1 MALPTSGTIS
11 VGMIN
16 YERANTVGTG
26 TTVGTG
32 DVATTANSDF
42 LELIDDFFANAAA
55 EGATSRADLLAA
67 PYGLDE
73 FYGYTYATCVLVG
86 TEILMAD
93 GSIKL
98 VEDLIIDDEV
108 ISLSLSGMTNQNYR
122 KYSIED
128 LSKVEK
134 TTSRVK
140 SLIFDFSNRYTE
152 INKNMKATE
161 KHAIF
166 AKKNGKFEWW
176 QMKDLEI
183 GDELVTPDLKLEE
196 IKTIEHMVTDAE
208 VVALGLS
215 DTQTYFANG
224 YLCHR

>member
-42 LELIDDFFANAAA
+42 LELIDDFFSNAAA

-73 FYGYTYATCVLVG
+73 FYGYTYATCVLIG

-152 INKNMKATE
+152 INKNIKATE

-183 GDELVTPDLKLEE
+183 GDELVTSDLKLEE
-196 IKTIEHMVTDAE
+196 ITTLEKKHGDFEIVT
-208 VVALGLS
+208 LGLR

>member
-1 MALPTSGTIS
+1 VALPTSGTIS

-42 LELIDDFFANAAA
+42 LELIDDFFSNAAA

-73 FYGYTYATCVLVG
+73 FYGYTYATCVLIG

-152 INKNMKATE
+152 INKNIKATE

-183 GDELVTPDLKLEE
+183 GDELVTSDLKLEE
-196 IKTIEHMVTDAE
+196 IKTIEEMDGDFE
-208 VVALGLS
+208 VVTLGLRN
-215 DTQTYFANG
+215 TQTYFANG